1 MNNEEIVSTDNS
13 VFLVDEDLLPLDIA
27 LKLNA
32 SQQEIDN
39 SYISTLL
46 INDTTKL
53 VPKALSS
60 KLEDCEIGKFNN
72 EYDIAVLKPTLF
84 ETKTT
89 LQKQE

>member
-1 MNNEEIVSTDNS
+1 MFTKESLYINVIKYDNQLKIDYKKLNNEEIVSTDNS

-60 KLEDCEIGKFNN
+60 KLEGRSPIN
-72 EYDIAVLKPTLF
+72 
-84 ETKTT
+84 
-89 LQKQE
+89 